1 MMADISLTGVL
12 VVAAI
17 AFTVPLVLGLAPTLH
32 LPSVVLEIVA
42 GIVIGP
48 AILGL
53 VEVDLPLE
61 VPALLGL
68 AFLLF
73 LAGLEIDLDRL
84 RGARLRSA
92 AIGFVVSLAVALGIG
107 LGLYAAGLIE
117 APLLVAIILSSTSL
131 GIVIPVLAD
140 TGEANTTL
148 GQLIIAGSSI
158 ADFGAIIL
166 LSLFF
171 SGDSSSVGSMLLLIG
186 AFVALVAA
194 TGVALVGVGHLSRLS
209 SGLKRLQD
217 SSAQIRVRGALLLLV
232 GFAVL
237 AQLLGLE
244 VILGAFIAGTVLRLL
259 DRDEMLTHPFFRRKL
274 EAVGFGVFVPFFFV
288 TSGMQLDVRALFAGG
303 TALALVPLFLLA
315 LLLARGLPAALY
327 RPAVGDR
334 GSLAAGLLQATSLP
348 FIVAATGIGMELGI
362 LSPATGAAMVV
373 AGLLSVVLFPLGALT
388 ILRAGEKP
396 ASAGEP
402 ANDLEEAYHEQG
414 RA

>member
-1 MMADISLTGVL
+1 MMPDISLTGLL
-12 VVAAI
+12 VVT
-17 AFTVPLVLGLAPTLH
+17 AFAFVVPLGLGLFPSLR
-32 LPSVVLEIVA
+32 LPSAVLEIVA
-42 GIVIGP
+42 GVLIGP
-48 AILGL
+48 AVFGF
-53 VEVDLPLE
+53 VEVDPALQVL
-61 VPALLGL
+61 ALLGL

-73 LAGLEIDLDRL
+73 LAGLEIDLGRL
-84 RGARLRSA
+84 RGGPLRSA
-92 AIGFVVSLAVALGIG
+92 AAGFVVSLAIALGIG
-107 LGLYAAGLIE
+107 LGLKAAGLIQ
-117 APLLVAIILSSTSL
+117 APLLVAIILSATSL

-140 TGEANTTL
+140 SGQSRTAL
-148 GQLIIAGSSI
+148 GQLVIAGSSI

-288 TSGMQLDVRALFAGG
+288 ASGMQLDVRALFAGG

-315 LLLARGLPAALY
+315 LLLTRGLPAALY

-334 GSLAAGLLQATSLP
+334 GSLVAGLLQATSLP
-348 FIVAATGIGMELGI
+348 FIVAATGIGMELSI

-373 AGLLSVVLFPLGALT
+373 GGLLSVVLFPLAALT
-388 ILRAGEKP
+388 ILRGGKTAPAGRNDDLDDVGHEL
-396 ASAGEP
+396 EP
-402 ANDLEEAYHEQG
+402 T
-414 RA
+414 